1 MVENDLKWLIFK
13 ESNTIEKCLC
23 KLVKDVNIKE
33 IN

>member
-13 ESNTIEKCLC
+13 ESNTKKCLC